1 MDVLER
7 AQQRKTNGESILAD
21 LDLLNLWRLVG
32 TPNIVGGLAYNLV
45 VNPDIDIE
53 IYCDEPD
60 IKSGMEILASLA
72 INPNVTHAKYSN
84 HLDGPD
90 QGLYFQIK
98 YKDYEGEVW
107 KIDMWLMAHDHP
119 GPCAM
124 DLVKPLVAVLDES
137 KRRMILNLKEKAK
150 EGNLKVASIK
160 IYEAVIDYNIENL
173 DEFMTWYESQ
183 SQGLTFWKPSGV

>member
-1 MDVLER
+1 MLNIQIIWMDR
-7 AQQRKTNGESILAD
+7 
-21 LDLLNLWRLVG
+21 
-32 TPNIVGGLAYNLV
+32 
-45 VNPDIDIE
+45 
-53 IYCDEPD
+53 
-60 IKSGMEILASLA
+60 
-72 INPNVTHAKYSN
+72 
-84 HLDGPD
+84 D

-183 SQGLTFWKPSGV
+183 SQGLTFWKPRGV

>member
-21 LDLLNLWRLVG
+21 LDLLNLWRSVG
-32 TPNIVGGLAYNLV
+32 TPIIVGGLAYNLV

-60 IKSGMEILASLA
+60 IKSGMAILASLA

-173 DEFMTWYESQ
+173 DEFLTWYESQ
-183 SQGLTFWKPSGV
+183 SQGLTFWKPRDV

>member
-1 MDVLER
+1 MDVLDR

-84 HLDGPD
+84 HLDGPGSRALLSD
-90 QGLYFQIK
+90 
-98 YKDYEGEVW
+98 
-107 KIDMWLMAHDHP
+107 
-119 GPCAM
+119 
-124 DLVKPLVAVLDES
+124 
-137 KRRMILNLKEKAK
+137 
-150 EGNLKVASIK
+150 
-160 IYEAVIDYNIENL
+160 
-173 DEFMTWYESQ
+173 
-183 SQGLTFWKPSGV
+183 